1 MGSDPINSGS
11 HESVRISEKEL
22 GEMPRVVYDLGRISA
37 ARGMSGCDLTLYA

>member
-1 MGSDPINSGS
+1 MGSDPMQLGS
-11 HESVRISEKEL
+11 ARVCMISEKEL